1 MNAKMRATS
10 FAVFGALSKYGV
22 GVLSEAFVEQVYC

>member
-22 GVLSEAFVEQVYC
+22 GALSEAFVEQVYC